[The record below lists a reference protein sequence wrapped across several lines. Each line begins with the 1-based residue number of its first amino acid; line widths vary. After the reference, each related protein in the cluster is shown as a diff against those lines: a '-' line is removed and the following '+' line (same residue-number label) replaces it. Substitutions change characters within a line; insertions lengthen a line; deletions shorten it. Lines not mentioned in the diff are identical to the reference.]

1 MQVQVLR
8 GRDCREPWLPGGI
21 TLRGL
26 LRVLPTVGG
35 VLQRP
40 KMVMVCVVCSG
51 FHTNVTDWVPLTR
64 AFSVLDIASEITAT
78 AKSLSS

>member
-26 LRVLPTVGG
+26 FRVLPTVGG

-51 FHTNVTDWVPLTR
+51 FHTNATDWVPL
-64 AFSVLDIASEITAT
+64 
-78 AKSLSS
+78 K